1 MTSSTRKSDSLMY
14 RGSLSTETVDK
25 MILMRR
31 VLLGAARCI
40 EDLGASRELSLAF
53 NGIEEALFQVNK
65 HLVLTDA
72 SAVIIDPWQ
81 EKTSFEKLSDAE
93 QAKVVA
99 DALKETVVHEAVE
112 EEVKEHVVDH
122 DVIDNSK
129 SVETPADASVETP
142 AAVGSEAP
150 VSMQPQ
156 VTVVR

>member
-93 QAKVVA
+93 QEKVVA
-99 DALKETVVHEAVE
+99 DALKDVSETVEEA
-112 EEVKEHVVDH
+112 KEHPLPPDGVNVH
-122 DVIDNSK
+122 PSA
-129 SVETPADASVETP
+129 TASVDAGAETS
-142 AAVGSEAP
+142 AAVGSEVP